1 MTFQGWD
8 ADVRILLP
16 LYVQESFPFLLTRK
30 SAIHRDVMA
39 EVTDNL
45 MHAKGFK
52 ASSKA
57 LQQAHRREFHAAELK
72 YYNMLLWRRAEQLGS
87 GAEGGFGS
95 FEDVDGYNG
104 SFPSAHYLSTV
115 WSKQMQQTNVAKLDK
130 HVKGMHGEV
139 RREIHATLGCSSR
152 LIPTLTAYRM
162 LL

>member
-39 EVTDNL
+39 EVADNL

-57 LQQAHRREFHAAELK
+57 LQQAHRQAFHAAELK
-72 YYNMLLWRRAEQLGS
+72 YYNMLLWRKAEQLGS
-87 GAEGGFGS
+87 GAEVGFGS

-104 SFPSAHYLSTV
+104 FFPSARYLSTV
-115 WSKQMQQTNVAKLDK
+115 WSRQMQQTSAAKLDK
-130 HVKGMHGEV
+130 HVKGVPGEV
-139 RREIHATLGCSSR
+139 RRYIYATLGGTNDEA
-152 LIPTLTAYRM
+152 LG
-162 LL
+162 